1 MKKGHYAVCM
11 ALLLAALVVMS
22 TAAQSAM
29 WVGGE
34 LGGNFIT
41 PTLVQVNQHDEGNT
55 KFSDSVIGG
64 LTVGY
69 DFVNSGFGAYSWP
82 DWMKYFSFGVD
93 FTYNRLLLHSSSD
106 RAEGINY
113 LLRPSGSITGYEA
126 VLTFLFMGHYGF
138 LPDSEVPAGRIHP
151 YLGVGPGI
159 VFSSLDAGSLG
170 LGTASSTA
178 VALVIEPGI
187 RFMALKNVSIDAAC
201 RYRLAAPSYDY
212 DNVNIKVDAL
222 NQLSFLV
229 RASYHF

>member
-1 MKKGHYAVCM
+1 MKKGHGAVSL
-11 ALLLAALVVMS
+11 ALLVAALVVMPV
-22 TAAQSAM
+22 AAQSAM

-41 PTLVQVNQHDEGNT
+41 PTLMQVNGNDSGNT
-55 KFSDSVIGG
+55 KFADSVISG

-69 DFVNSGFGAYSWP
+69 DFVNAGFGAYSWP

-93 FTYNRLLLHSSSD
+93 FTYNRLLLPSSSSD
-106 RAEGINY
+106 AGGINFF
-113 LLRPSGSITGYEA
+113 LPPGSSITGHEA

-159 VFSSLDAGSLG
+159 VFSSLDLGALG

-178 VALVIEPGI
+178 VALVVEPGI
-187 RFMALKNVSIDAAC
+187 RFMVLKNVSIDTAF
-201 RYRLAAPSYDY
+201 RYRLAAPSYDFN
-212 DNVNIKVDAL
+212 NVNIKADAL
-222 NQLSFLV
+222 NQCSFLA